1 MFRTRLRGLIPRV
14 LSTLVIA
21 VTLTIERQ
29 VLNNEVNVGISAL
42 TKQSLRPLF
51 LLSAKDYGQIFNR
64 N

>member
-42 TKQSLRPLF
+42 TKQSL
-51 LLSAKDYGQIFNR
+51 
-64 N
+64 

>member
-42 TKQSLRPLF
+42 TKQSLRPLI